1 MPSLEEYFEQNRYK
15 PRWFIGD
22 RVEGKWNGIPF
33 VGSVGNDGLVS
44 ELEGPKVSVHVDL
57 TILHKDK
64 IHNIIFLKRKDMK
77 ARK

>member
-1 MPSLEEYFEQNRYK
+1 MPSLEDYFNKNRYK
-15 PRWFIGD
+15 AKWLIGD

-44 ELEGPKVSVHVDL
+44 EIEGPKVSVHVDL
-57 TILHKDK
+57 PILHKDK
-64 IHNIIFLKRKDMK
+64 IHTIIFLKPKDLK